1 MKTKQLLYLA
11 FSASMLFLT
20 MSQEAACYLKF
31 WSKPPIPVSKFAKL
45 TSGLRAV
52 NLKKTSVIGLGIAAI
67 ASLAYLIFRDKN
79 KSGRKKAE
87 KFEQY
92 LLKVSKKVAKKNVK
106 ENE

>member
-45 TSGLRAV
+45 TSGLRA
-52 NLKKTSVIGLGIAAI
+52 KTSIIGLGIAAI